1 MIYIFNLGEYIK
13 NWRPRY
19 FVLRSDGNFIGYKQK
34 SDTEALNNFSVEGTL
49 FTDILIELRVTS
61 AVSQWWTMLINLKNY
76 NTT

>member
-1 MIYIFNLGEYIK
+1 M
-13 NWRPRY
+13 
-19 FVLRSDGNFIGYKQK
+19 
-34 SDTEALNNFSVEGTL
+34 EALNNFSVEGTF